1 MVGPDRVG
9 IAHRQAG
16 NVDQRQAMVLVVIR
30 QEAQP
35 VVAEHHSRRE
45 DRLIPLGH
53 RFELPGPQ
61 HEMSEFGRADWL
73 RDGAELAHR
82 SYVVHRSPSCSEIAA
97 GADGG
102 LLKT

>member
-1 MVGPDRVG
+1 MIGPDRVR

-16 NVDQRQAMVLVVIR
+16 DVDQRQAMVLVVIG

-45 DRLIPLGH
+45 DRLIPFGH

-61 HEMSEFGRADWL
+61 HKMGEFGRADRP

-82 SYVVHRSPSCSEIAA
+82 GYVVHCNSLFWR
-97 GADGG
+97 
-102 LLKT
+102 